1 MLNAWTEVWRIADWR
16 VTAAVAALY
25 VLSFVAIERLLRL
38 YGTYGETATRLHYR
52 RREGWRVRL
61 DRLAARFERPYGHL
75 GVLLESI
82 RWQVNPSSFLVL
94 SLMLLITGF
103 AAGALFIQS
112 PKGALLMA
120 ALAGGMPYLM
130 LRMVL
135 TQRQLLIR
143 LEFLPAVEL
152 FYQCYMIS
160 GGKQIRNALQRTV
173 EERRMLGPM
182 QPVFEQLY
190 RNLSVKGDDEASLR
204 IFSAALGHIW
214 GDYFA
219 NILRVALAEGCP
231 AADSLKRLID
241 DMRQAQRANQLERN
255 RLLEIRLA
263 NFSPILFLALFL
275 GINFYYN
282 PDNAYAYYVLDPK
295 GRDMLLNALALIFG
309 SFVMGLYLS
318 RKKM

>member
-1 MLNAWTEVWRIADWR
+1 MLSGRVEDWWLADWR
-16 VTAAVAALY
+16 MTAAACALY
-25 VLSFVAIERLLRL
+25 LLSFVAIERLLRL
-38 YGTYGETATRLHYR
+38 YGLRGETAARLDYR
-52 RREGWRVRL
+52 RREDWGAKL
-61 DRLAARFERPYGHL
+61 DRLLARFESPYGHL
-75 GVLLESI
+75 AVLLESV
-82 RWQVNPSSFLVL
+82 RWRIKPSSFALL
-94 SLMLLITGF
+94 SGMLLITGF
-103 AAGALFIQS
+103 AAGGLLVQS
-112 PKGALLMA
+112 PKGAILMA
-120 ALAGGMPYLM
+120 GLAGGMPYLA
-130 LRMVL
+130 LRIVL
-135 TQRQLLIR
+135 TQRQLQIR

-152 FYQCYMIS
+152 FYQCYMIT
-160 GGKQIRNALQRTV
+160 GGKQVRNALQRTV
-173 EERRMLGPM
+173 EERRLLGPM
-182 QPVFEQLY
+182 QPVFDQLY

-231 AADSLKRLID
+231 VADSLKRLID

-275 GINFYYN
+275 GINFQYN
-282 PDNAYAYYVLDPK
+282 PDNAYTYYVLDPN
-295 GRDMLLNALALIFG
+295 GRDMLLNALALIFS